1 MLVSRTAENG
11 GEAVCTP
18 RGSRCTP
25 LHGPAPPASGD
36 LWVLLSTCHLLG
48 PNVRSFGNFPF
59 CLVICPGSLF
69 WMPQTTGCPLGPLS
83 THVLMNPAAR
93 LDESSAGWVGTCS
106 RVLTLS
112 RALKIGDPVNSLSR
126 TQTFGWLAEQTT
138 GTPYLSI
145 FHAISSQPSP
155 PPGQLTGPDARVSA
169 DWALSLLCRPQ
180 AGSVTWPRT
189 CQDQ

>member
-1 MLVSRTAENG
+1 MHTSAWSCPSSLW
-11 GEAVCTP
+11 
-18 RGSRCTP
+18 
-25 LHGPAPPASGD
+25 ASV
-36 LWVLLSTCHLLG
+36 VLLSTCHLLG

-106 RVLTLS
+106 RVLALS

-126 TQTFGWLAEQTT
+126 TKTFGWLAERPLAPP
-138 GTPYLSI
+138 GCPDSMPFLL
-145 FHAISSQPSP
+145 QPSP

-180 AGSVTWPRT
+180 AGSVTWPCT